1 MAKRHFPSRAA
12 ERKGPT
18 YTAVRTF
25 QVAEDIV
32 PIAEFKAHLSE
43 TIRGLDQRPRPLVLT
58 LNGKPAAVVM
68 SPREYD
74 RLSYRQRFIAAVE
87 EGLADVEARRLYT
100 SEEVEADLEQA
111 IDRASKSRKR

>member
-1 MAKRHFPSRAA
+1 MPKRPFPSRAS
-12 ERKGPT
+12 EGKGPT
-18 YTAVRTF
+18 YSTSRSF

-43 TIRGLDQRPRPLVLT
+43 TIRSLDQRPRPLVLT

-74 RLSYRQRFIAAVE
+74 RLSYQQRFIAAVE
-87 EGLADVEARRLYT
+87 AGLADAEAGRLHT
-100 SEEVEADLEQA
+100 SAEVEAELERT